1 MEKHY
6 LNKLFNPECV
16 AVIGASDRVDSV
28 GRLVFENILQAKYKG
43 KFFPVNL
50 NHSLVQGHVAYPAIN
65 VINQTIDLAIITTP
79 AHTVPELIT
88 QCGKKGVK
96 GILIISA
103 GFSETGSQGLELES
117 KTLQIAKK
125 YGARVIG
132 PNCLGI
138 IRPSINLN
146 ATFDNNNALP
156 GNIAFVSQSGAI
168 IAAVL
173 DWAFDK
179 KIGFSTVVSLGNAC
193 DLDFGEILDFLALD
207 KETKTILLYIE
218 GVHHANYSLQLM
230 FLLAHVVLKAIN

>member
-6 LNKLFNPECV
+6 LNKLFNPVSV
-16 AVIGASDRVDSV
+16 AVIGASDRIYSV
-28 GRLVFENILQAKYKG
+28 GRLGSVDNILNEKYAG
-43 KFFPVNL
+43 QFFPVNL
-50 NHSLVQGHVAYPAIN
+50 KHSLVQGHVAYFSIN
-65 VINQTIDLAIITTP
+65 KINQTIDLAIITTP
-79 AHTVPELIT
+79 AHTAPTIIA
-88 QCGKKGVK
+88 QCGEKGIK

-103 GFSETGSQGLELES
+103 GFSETGEKGQRLEVKVQE
-117 KTLQIAKK
+117 IAQK
-125 YGARVIG
+125 YGIRLIG

-156 GNIAFVSQSGAI
+156 GKIAFVSQSGAI

-179 KIGFSTVVSLGNAC
+179 KIGFSTIVSLGNAC

-207 KETKTILLYIE
+207 KENDTR
-218 GVHHANYSLQLM
+218 VC
-230 FLLAHVVLKAIN
+230 